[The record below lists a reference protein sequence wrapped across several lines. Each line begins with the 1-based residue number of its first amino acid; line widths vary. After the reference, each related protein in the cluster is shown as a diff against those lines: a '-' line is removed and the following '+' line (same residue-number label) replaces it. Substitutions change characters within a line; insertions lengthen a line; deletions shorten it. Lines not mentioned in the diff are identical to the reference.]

1 MLNMM
6 KMRSMISNMMR
17 VVSQLFN
24 TNTQHLGPVE
34 RGAGLKTGAM
44 KVDGENEVNEGDKDD
59 DGFTKVVTTLKKT
72 ALPVTEVAFP
82 TVTICASGFHMA
94 NVEKAL
100 SKNFGR

>member
-1 MLNMM
+1 M
-6 KMRSMISNMMR
+6 
-17 VVSQLFN
+17 
-24 TNTQHLGPVE
+24 GPVE

-44 KVDGENEVNEGDKDD
+44 QVDGENEVNKGDSDD

-94 NVEKAL
+94 NVGKAL

>member
-1 MLNMM
+1 M
-6 KMRSMISNMMR
+6 K
-17 VVSQLFN
+17 
-24 TNTQHLGPVE
+24 P
-34 RGAGLKTGAM
+34 GAM
-44 KVDGENEVNEGDKDD
+44 QVDGENEVNEGDNCD

-82 TVTICASGFHMA
+82 TVTICASGFHMD